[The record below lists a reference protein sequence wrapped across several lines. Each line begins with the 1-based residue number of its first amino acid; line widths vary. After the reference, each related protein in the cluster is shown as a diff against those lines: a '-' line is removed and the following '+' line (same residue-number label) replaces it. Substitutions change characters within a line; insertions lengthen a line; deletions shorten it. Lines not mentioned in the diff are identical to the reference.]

1 MSFQK
6 RALLLAAFALMP
18 SRAAAHGTELLVMV
32 LYVPPLIVPCV
43 YLLAWWPWRTDLRTK
58 VVTFVGVVIA
68 SGAMFALNFG
78 IQARAIP
85 FPFGDS
91 AYLLVLGAQVLVPA
105 LAWYGCYR
113 AMTKHRPEALGGGG
127 PSRP

>member
-1 MSFQK
+1 MSLQK
-6 RALLLAAFALMP
+6 RALLLAALALSP

-43 YLLAWWPWRTDLRTK
+43 YLLAWWPWKVGLRTK
-58 VVTFVGVVIA
+58 VVTFIAVVIA
-68 SGAMFALNFG
+68 SGVMFAVNFG

-113 AMTKHRPEALGGGG
+113 AMAGRRPEGLGEGG
-127 PSRP
+127 PERP